1 MKTVGRVSSIALTVA
16 AFATGYG
23 LVWGL
28 QLTSSA
34 SASAPLAQSLR
45 SAPATASTRHVRV
58 ILTSYLDLPS
68 LAEARPTNDAYSV
81 GVASKG
87 DLLVSPSASVPYSV
101 HELLQSESPP
111 NTTVLVRV
119 RLNQAHQG
127 V

>member
-1 MKTVGRVSSIALTVA
+1 MKTVGRVSSVGLTVA
-16 AFATGYG
+16 AFAIGYG

-45 SAPATASTRHVRV
+45 SAPATASTRHVRI
-58 ILTSYLDLPS
+58 ILTSYLDLPA
-68 LAEARPTNDAYSV
+68 LAEARPTDNAHSTSV
-81 GVASKG
+81 ALKG
-87 DLLVSPSASVPYSV
+87 DLLVSPSASVTYSV
-101 HELLQSESPP
+101 HELAQSESPP